1 MSSDGIGSR
10 LRGVAAA
17 LLNATLL
24 LAALV
29 LALAVA
35 LAVQVRGVVNDGR
48 ADLRAEIVELRA
60 QLAETRAELEQRAP
74 QALTPG
80 AIARPGVDPDLQAF
94 AQSADALMQ
103 RLETMEGTEEDAL
116 ARGFFAAFFRFVLG
130 RILAAESQG

>member
-1 MSSDGIGSR
+1 MASDGIGSR

-35 LAVQVRGVVNDGR
+35 LAVQVRGVVTDGR
-48 ADLRAEIVELRA
+48 EELRAEIVDLRA
-60 QLAETRAELEQRAP
+60 QLAQTRSELEQRVTQAP
-74 QALTPG
+74 APG
-80 AIARPGVDPDLQAF
+80 AIPRPGIDPDLQAF
-94 AQSADALMQ
+94 AQSADALMS